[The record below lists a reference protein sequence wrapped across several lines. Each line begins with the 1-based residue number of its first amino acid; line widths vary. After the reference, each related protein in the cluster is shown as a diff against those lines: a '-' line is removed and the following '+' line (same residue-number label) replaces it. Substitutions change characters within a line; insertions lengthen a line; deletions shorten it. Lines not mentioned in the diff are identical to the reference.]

1 MSTISI
7 TKLAENKGME
17 VKDVRRLG
25 RAFGM
30 DRVKVGKVEL
40 YNEQQFDTQLEKHT
54 EKMKKR
60 TITAAHL
67 KKMQEGNKKK
77 T

>member
-54 EKMKKR
+54 
-60 TITAAHL
+60 
-67 KKMQEGNKKK
+67 
-77 T
+77 